1 MPLIKS
7 GRLVEDPWAIL
18 DDDAPLPG
26 HGPVIVGVAQ
36 WQAERESLRR
46 RGPPVGVRMRSDQPP
61 SLIADDLDRLQLIA
75 LEFPA
80 FADGRAYSSARLLR
94 ERHGY
99 AHELRAVGNV
109 LRDQFMFM
117 HRCGFDAFEVADQAA
132 VDGWIEAMSEISVWY
147 QPTGDGRPP
156 AFALRRRRR
165 SERPA
170 ATPVGAT

>member
-7 GRLVEDPWAIL
+7 GRRVEDPWVYL
-18 DDDAPLPG
+18 DDDAPLPE
-26 HGPVIVGVAQ
+26 HGPVIVGVAR
-36 WQAERESLRR
+36 WQAERARLRR
-46 RGPPVGVRMRSDQPP
+46 RGPPVGVRMKADQPP
-61 SLIADDLDRLQLIA
+61 SLIADDIDRLHLIA

-99 AHELRAVGNV
+99 AHELRAVGTV

-147 QPTGDGRPP
+147 QPTGDGRAPVSV
-156 AFALRRRRR
+156 LRRR

-170 ATPVGAT
+170 AVPIGAT

>member
-7 GRLVEDPWAIL
+7 GRPVEDPWAYL
-18 DDDAPLPG
+18 DDDAPLPE
-26 HGPVIVGVAQ
+26 HGPVIVGVAR

-46 RGPPVGVRMRSDQPP
+46 RGGPVGVRMRSDQPP
-61 SLIADDLDRLQLIA
+61 SLIADDLGRLQVIA
-75 LEFPA
+75 LEFPT

-99 AHELRAVGNV
+99 AHQLRAVGNV

-147 QPTGDGRPP
+147 QPTGDGRAPVSV
-156 AFALRRRRR
+156 LRHSRR

-170 ATPVGAT
+170 AIPIGAT

>member
-7 GRLVEDPWAIL
+7 GRPVEDPWAYL
-18 DDDAPLPG
+18 DDDAPLPE
-26 HGPVIVGVAQ
+26 HGPVIVGVAR
-36 WQAERESLRR
+36 WRAERQYLRR

-61 SLIADDLDRLQLIA
+61 SLIADDIDRLHLIA

-80 FADGRAYSSARLLR
+80 FGDGRAYSSARLLR

-99 AHELRAVGNV
+99 AHQLRAVGNV

-147 QPTGDGRPP
+147 QPTADGRAPVSV
-156 AFALRRRRR
+156 LRRRRR

-170 ATPVGAT
+170 AIPIGAT

>member
-7 GRLVEDPWAIL
+7 GRLVEDPWANL

-26 HGPVIVGVAQ
+26 HGPVIVGVAR
-36 WQAERESLRR
+36 WQAERQRLRR

-61 SLIADDLDRLQLIA
+61 SLIADDFDRLHLIA

-109 LRDQFMFM
+109 LRDQFMFL
-117 HRCGFDAFEVADQAA
+117 HRCGVDAFEVADQAA
-132 VDGWIEAMSEISVWY
+132 VDGWIEAMSEIGVWY
-147 QPTGDGRPP
+147 QPTGDGRAPVSV
-156 AFALRRRRR
+156 LRRR

-170 ATPVGAT
+170 AIPIGAT